1 MISAVVTEEERLDRM
16 KGIGIDGNETEN
28 PIYQHLKTI
37 KNKRLEALGAYE
49 KNPSAE
55 NLELLRTTKKE
66 WKDELKSSMKK
77 RE

>member
-28 PIYQHLKTI
+28 PVYQHPKTI
-37 KNKRLEALGAYE
+37 KSKRLEALGAYE

-66 WKDELKSSMKK
+66 
-77 RE
+77 